1 MELATNI
8 VNLLKSIGNS
18 NFSDDLFN
26 KLAKKVFE
34 SFNFDENETLKID
47 FIQPDELS
55 INKIIEIF

>member
-8 VNLLKSIGNS
+8 INSLKNIGNS

-26 KLAKKVFE
+26 KLVKKVFE
-34 SFNFDENETLKID
+34 SFVFDENETLKID

-55 INKIIEIF
+55 IKHKIKK